1 MDAIANHLRDPGW
14 WFTAVIIGIIGSV
27 VAGFTKDYLERKFG
41 ILILRSKKKKEDARL
56 ARKEAIEAWSQNEGL
71 VTIVFLKALITAIIV
86 VALLTGSL
94 LMLVYM
100 RVTHGDDQN
109 LPLAS
114 ILLLTLLIALFF
126 TTIWISTS
134 EISISKECF
143 REFRRRRELP
153 PLSSGNW

>member
-1 MDAIANHLRDPGW
+1 VDAIANHLRDPGW

-100 RVTHGDDQN
+100 RVTYGDDQN

-114 ILLLTLLIALFF
+114 ILLLYIVA
-126 TTIWISTS
+126 
-134 EISISKECF
+134 
-143 REFRRRRELP
+143 
-153 PLSSGNW
+153 